1 VSSHVSSGCAGKREW
16 AGARAAASPPGP
28 SSLIPNHWFE
38 VSAAGRRSGMFREC
52 VRELGVVHGI
62 GCLALGLD
70 LPMQSFI
77 FLSLLLVSALFAPAA
92 EAQTVRSV
100 PSSDAT
106 SAAEDE
112 FRPSYWVGAQ
122 LHAHFLSALLDKEPL
137 QLGAGFALTGGI
149 EFERAGL
156 TLVLENTWFPEAELD
171 VDAEE
176 TFEGVAQ
183 GVLAL
188 LVGFDVRYASD
199 RLRFQLAAGPTL
211 LLRNTLVDE
220 AGTIGLGFES
230 RPVGIRVP
238 LPRFKTLVVDPLAFS
253 MLIPDFSG
261 IPLLLVQV
269 RTTVTIEF
277 DLSR

>member
-1 VSSHVSSGCAGKREW
+1 LYTESGA
-16 AGARAAASPPGP
+16 
-28 SSLIPNHWFE
+28 H
-38 VSAAGRRSGMFREC
+38 
-52 VRELGVVHGI
+52 
-62 GCLALGLD
+62 LALGLD
-70 LPMQSFI
+70 LPMPSFI
-77 FLSLLLVSALFAPAA
+77 FVSLLLVSALFAPVV
-92 EAQTVRSV
+92 EAQTERSAQ
-100 PSSDAT
+100 SSGAT
-106 SAAEDE
+106 SGATSGAEDE

-137 QLGAGFALTGGI
+137 QLSAGFALTGGI
-149 EFERAGL
+149 EFERAGI
-156 TLVLENTWFPEAELD
+156 TLVLENTWFPEAELALD
-171 VDAEE
+171 SDD

-269 RTTVTIEF
+269 RTTVTLEF